1 MSYRTAD
8 SPGSLPISR
17 LWAHWGVATLLAA
30 VAPSWGFAAE
40 TASQPPQLDGWQ
52 GLRVVKQDGDP
63 ERMIAADLN
72 GDGRQ
77 EIVVINSRNS
87 HLDLY
92 SWVPPDQRKEA
103 QAPDPKRPNELPMAP
118 DWEHTEL
125 FLDELPLDAVP
136 VDLNADGKL
145 ELVILSSPSNKVVAF
160 KADDAGKFAKSTQ
173 WDLLSGSPAGQR
185 ELMLIRPLAGGQHEL
200 LVSTDQ
206 GIQSLKLTPGAR
218 AAWLSPRENRGR
230 FRWRLAD
237 FDGDG
242 DLDLYEWSPQVRQTI
257 RWYECRGDKL
267 LPAQVLYDQ
276 NVAGADALLAAGQPG
291 ELLLLGG
298 SQEGLV
304 RRFALARGEENELG
318 RQDALPM
325 PGGAKAL
332 WTGIQID
339 GKPALVAVDPSQ
351 PRLRLERLA
360 EEGWAGEESF
370 PIVGGVKAIAAPQGE
385 SGTLLLWAK
394 DGADLL
400 VSRWQNERMSYPQ
413 PMPQSA
419 DQKDRVILAL
429 GSAGETVWWAQ
440 RVGNDLDL
448 YVWPPGD
455 SQPRQ
460 TRFVGAGAKTEKVV
474 WIGGE
479 RALLQQKFAEG
490 AKLVTLADGETK
502 ITDLT
507 QLGKV
512 DIGQFNLYVDKDHL
526 RVGRLTDGVVQWLN
540 DELQP
545 QDQIMLGEGQR
556 IASFVPMKDGNAW
569 ALEDGGSF
577 IHRLEPDESGILRIA
592 KSIRPPN
599 GQALLHDPVLGL
611 MLIDQERVVRLSRGK
626 PWELTLRDS
635 VDGRVGRPS
644 GVKEATVHRVLTAD
658 VTGDGRE
665 EVILCDDQ
673 RHQLTVLER
682 QEDAMKP
689 VLSWTV
695 YEDRSYPYGGSEGET
710 ASEPR
715 AILALDADGDDLQD
729 LAMLCNDRLLIYLA
743 REKSE

>member
-1 MSYRTAD
+1 MTHRTD
-8 SPGSLPISR
+8 RRRSWFPVTQLVSR
-17 LWAHWGVATLLAA
+17 GAAAAVLLAGITPA
-30 VAPSWGFAAE
+30 LAAE
-40 TASQPPQLDGWQ
+40 SADETPQLEGWE
-52 GLRVVKQDGDP
+52 GLRVIKQDGNP
-63 ERMIAADLN
+63 ERMITADLD
-72 GDGRQ
+72 GDGRE
-77 EIVVINSRNS
+77 EIIVINSRNS

-92 SWVPPDQRKEA
+92 SWIPVDKRKET
-103 QAPDPKRPNELPMAP
+103 QAIDPKRPNELPMAP
-118 DWEHTEL
+118 DWERTEVY
-125 FLDELPLDAVP
+125 LDELPIDAVP
-136 VDLNADGKL
+136 VDLDKDGKK
-145 ELVILSSPSNKVVAF
+145 ELVILTSPSNKVVAY
-160 KADDAGKFAKSTQ
+160 KADAEGKYTKSTQ
-173 WDLLSGSPAGQR
+173 WDLLAGAPAGQR
-185 ELMLIRPLAGGQHEL
+185 ELMLVRPLADGQHEL

-206 GIQSLKLTPGAR
+206 GIQALKLAPGAR
-218 AAWLSPRENRGR
+218 AAWMSPRENRGR

-257 RWYECRGDKL
+257 RWYENRDGKL

-276 NVAGADALLAAGQPG
+276 NISGADALLAEGQPG

-304 RRFALARGEENELG
+304 RRFVLARGEENDLG
-318 RQDALPM
+318 RQDSLPM
-325 PGGAKAL
+325 PGGAKAI
-332 WTGIQID
+332 WTGIKID

-351 PRLRLERLA
+351 PRLRMERLA
-360 EEGWAGEESF
+360 EEGWGGEESF
-370 PIVGGVKAIAAPQGE
+370 PIVGGIKAIAAPQGAP
-385 SGTLLLWAK
+385 GTLLLWGK
-394 DGADLL
+394 DGTDLL
-400 VSRWQNERMSYPQ
+400 VSKWEKERMSYPQ

-419 DQKDRVILAL
+419 EEKDRVILSL
-429 GSAGETVWWAQ
+429 GSAGDATWWAQ

-448 YVWPPGD
+448 YVWPTNASEPKK
-455 SQPRQ
+455 
-460 TRFVGAGAKTEKVV
+460 TRFAGAGAKTEKVV

-479 RALLQQKFAEG
+479 RALVQQKFAEG
-490 AKLVTLADGETK
+490 AKLVALVDGETK

-512 DIGQFNLYVDKDHL
+512 DINQFNLYVDKDKL
-526 RVGRLTDGVVQWLN
+526 RVGRLTDGVVQWL
-540 DELQP
+540 DDAMQP

-556 IASFVPMKDGNAW
+556 IASFVPMTDGNAW

-577 IHRLEPDESGILRIA
+577 IHRLEPDEAGILRIA

-599 GQALLHDPVLGL
+599 GQSLLNDPVLGL
-611 MLIDQERVVRLSRGK
+611 MLIDQERVVRLSKGS
-626 PWELTLRDS
+626 PWELSLRDS

-665 EVILCDDQ
+665 EIILCDDQ

-682 QEDAMKP
+682 QDDAMKP

-695 YEDRSYPYGGSEGET
+695 YEDRSYPYGGSEGAQ

-715 AILALDADGDDLQD
+715 SIVAFDADGDQRQD
-729 LAMLCNDRLLIYLA
+729 MAMLCNDRLLIYLA
-743 REKSE
+743 REASE